1 MDGSGFNFK
10 FGFFG
15 NAGETPQGGVPA
27 AEFLAAELH
36 FATVGLNPY
45 NLFRKRLTGLTPEEA
60 RRDGIYSLHAN
71 VGGPIYF
78 DFSTA
83 DRAALRPAIIN
94 DPGVQARRTHLHE
107 LFASWWEAGCSL
119 IVLLPDPDTS
129 LDFVRKSTLESFER
143 LVGQSNLLTRPQLKE
158 VVTAWWEEV
167 ESDLQTLDSQ
177 GSFLALVDS
186 WIAGTCTAP
195 QQLPPDLLAG
205 LQLEGEHL
213 QEGVAAQLTAARPSL
228 TEETARDIVL
238 AVERERLVARL
249 DQCADA
255 QIQIVVDLVESWW
268 DKYHP

>member
-1 MDGSGFNFK
+1 MDGNGFNFK
-10 FGFFG
+10 FGLFG
-15 NAGETPQGGVPA
+15 NAGGTQQGGVPA

-36 FATVGLNPY
+36 FATIGLNPY
-45 NLFRKRLTGLTPEEA
+45 NLFRKRLTGLTPEEG

-94 DPGVQARRTHLHE
+94 DPGVQARRAHLRE
-107 LFASWWEAGCSL
+107 LFASWWKPGCSL

-129 LDFVRKSTLESFER
+129 LAFVRKSMLESFER
-143 LVGQSNLLTRPQLKE
+143 LVGQSNLLTPSQLKE
-158 VVTAWWEEV
+158 VVTAWWEEI
-167 ESDLQTLDSQ
+167 EGDLQTLDSQ

-195 QQLPPDLLAG
+195 QQLPPDILAD

-213 QEGVAAQLTAARPSL
+213 QEGGAAQLTAARPAL

-238 AVERERLVARL
+238 AVERERLAARL

-255 QIQIVVDLVESWW
+255 QIQIVVDLVEEWW